1 MTTSMIAPSDAFA
14 AAGQERLAAGKA
26 LRERV
31 PRSGHSAW
39 SAPPN
44 GASPLTLLEAAS
56 RGRVDRL
63 IPLRN
68 ARMAESPF
76 AFYRGTANIMAADL
90 ATTHV
95 TGLNVQ
101 LCGDA
106 HCLNFGAFATPER
119 RLIFDVNDF
128 DETLTGPWEWDLKRL
143 AASLVLAARSIKLK
157 DDGGQ
162 IAVLAAVRAY
172 RFAMADFATKTALET
187 WYARIDAADAVPPDS
202 ADEKKHRRQIVES
215 AHANSARAALDKI
228 TAPGVE
234 SRQFVEN
241 PPLLYHAASAAE
253 GDFDI
258 DRVFRSYI
266 DSLTPEIRVL
276 LGRYRL
282 VDHAVKVVGV
292 GSVGTRCAVALLQA
306 DGDDALILQIKQAS
320 ASVLE
325 RHLGA
330 SPFVN
335 AGERVVHG
343 QRLMQSASDAL
354 LGWGTSGDH
363 DFYVRQYRD
372 KKGSIDI
379 SALDGFAL
387 RDYGQMC
394 ARALAKGHARSGDAV
409 QIAGYLGKGDIFDKA
424 LVRFALLYADQ
435 AEDDYAAFRT
445 AIDEGKIP
453 VAKTASAAQANGASS

>member
-1 MTTSMIAPSDAFA
+1 MTTIAPAAHPGPA
-14 AAGQERLAAGKA
+14 AAERAAAGKA
-26 LRERV
+26 RRDRV
-31 PRSGHSAW
+31 PRSAHSAW
-39 SAPPN
+39 TPPPDRPD
-44 GASPLTLLEAAS
+44 PLAVLAEAG

-63 IPLRN
+63 MPLRN
-68 ARMAESPF
+68 ARMAVSPF
-76 AFYRGTANIMAADL
+76 AFFRGAADIMAADL
-90 ATTHV
+90 ATTPV
-95 TGLNVQ
+95 TGINVQ

-106 HCLNFGAFATPER
+106 HCLNFGAFATAER

-128 DETLTGPWEWDLKRL
+128 DETLAGPWEWDIKRL
-143 AASLVLAARSIKLK
+143 ATSLVLAARSIKLK
-157 DDGGQ
+157 NDGGTVV
-162 IAVLAAVRAY
+162 VLAALRAY
-172 RFAMADFATKTALET
+172 RLKLLEYAAMTAIET
-187 WYARIDAADAVPPDS
+187 WYARIDAADVDIPDGPDKQR
-202 ADEKKHRRQIVES
+202 ARKAIVES

-228 TAPGVE
+228 THVGVE

-266 DSLTPEIRVL
+266 DSLTPEVRVL

-306 DGDDALILQIKQAS
+306 DGDDALILQIKQAC

-325 RHLGA
+325 RYVGA

-335 AGERVVHG
+335 HGERVVHG
-343 QRLMQSASDAL
+343 QRLMQTASDAL
-354 LGWGTSGDH
+354 LGWGTSGEH

-379 SALDGFAL
+379 AALDGFGL
-387 RDYGQMC
+387 REYGEMC
-394 ARALAKGHARSGDAV
+394 ARALAKSHARSGDAV
-409 QIAGYLGKGDIFDKA
+409 QIAGYLGKGDTFDKA
-424 LVRFALLYADQ
+424 LARFAVLYADQ
-435 AEDDYAAFRT
+435 AEADFRDFRAAIE
-445 AIDEGKIP
+445 AGKIP
-453 VAKTASAAQANGASS
+453 IAKV